1 MPPKTPQIYWLLVG
15 PPDVASA
22 RNHGY
27 RLHEYLRNHGWASK
41 LVVTPLHWLR
51 DTPLSPANVRKS
63 QVFHAGD
70 IVVFQKI
77 SGPTTVSVLKMLKDE
92 GINTVFIDCDYP
104 LKRSEAEL
112 ATVTVCPSEYLAEA
126 YRQEGISNVIVIPDT
141 YEATFPPHPQPKNNR
156 KLRCVWFGYMDPI
169 REIELQSLRKLFSK
183 HFSDMELVV
192 VAGQQNRLRV
202 TVDNNQTAEIQW
214 DTDKAWDYI
223 KDCDVA
229 VITGSDYFWMQAKS
243 SNRITQAMALGL
255 PVIAYP
261 IPSYEAIIHHG
272 RNGMLSKTSEDWID
286 ALAAMRN
293 PSLRERIARTGYRYA
308 RRYFSLER
316 IGEQWTAMFSRIGTP
331 RHTPENFLDKILSDL
346 RLRRL
351 RAWASRGMAGS
362 IAASLKPTLR
372 LQRSYRIQRFR
383 EWIQ

>member
-1 MPPKTPQIYWLLVG
+1 MPPKMPQIYWLLVG
-15 PPDVASA
+15 PRDVASS

-27 RLHEYLRNHGWASK
+27 RVHEYLRNHGWTSK
-41 LVVTPLHWLR
+41 LVITPLHWLR
-51 DTPLSPANVRKS
+51 DMPLSPAYVRRS
-63 QVFHAGD
+63 QVFHTGD

-77 SGPTTVSVLKMLKDE
+77 SGPTTVSVLRMLKDE

-104 LKRSEAEL
+104 LKLSEAEL

-126 YRQEGISNVIVIPDT
+126 YRREGISSVIVIPDT
-141 YEATFPPHPQPKNNR
+141 YEATSPPNPRPQNDR
-156 KLRCVWFGYMDPI
+156 KLRCVWFGYIDPI
-169 REIELQSLRKLFSK
+169 REIELQSLRKLLSK

-202 TVDNNQTAEIQW
+202 WVGNNQTAEIKW
-214 DTDKAWDYI
+214 DTDKSWDFI
-223 KDCDVA
+223 KDCDMA

-243 SNRITQAMALGL
+243 SNRIVQAMALGL

-261 IPSYEAIIHHG
+261 IPSYEAVIHHG
-272 RNGMLSKTSEDWID
+272 RNGMLSKTAEDWID

-293 PSLRERIARTGYRYA
+293 PSIREQIAWTGYRYA

-316 IGEQWTAMFSRIGTP
+316 IGEQWTAMFTRIGTVRP
-331 RHTPENFLDKILSDL
+331 TPENFLDKILSDL
-346 RLRRL
+346 RFRRL

-362 IAASLKPTLR
+362 IAASIEPTLR
-372 LQRSYRIQRFR
+372 LQRSYRIQRFK